1 MKQDLVFELSL
12 KVFEMCS
19 NSILRVKNLEEFT
32 GEFGCALEISDKP
45 LMSRI

>member
-32 GEFGCALEISDKP
+32 GGCALNISHKP
-45 LMSRI
+45 FMSRI